1 MSLHSK
7 TLFSSILTISLLLG
21 LVPARAWAVTQ
32 EEINSARE
40 RRDAIRA
47 ERREKQA
54 SVDALTQEQA
64 GVLERKAAMD
74 ARSASTQEQIR
85 ATQDEIELYRQ
96 RIEEKTAELAEAR
109 EREVDQLAR
118 YRGRVRYMEEE
129 GKLNLLSLV
138 LHTESVHE
146 FLTALDDVGE
156 IMQYDRE
163 LEDAYIAA
171 RKHTELVRSEL
182 EQTQTDLLERCT
194 ELETEESEL
203 EEEIEEASELIRS
216 LQSDIES
223 HETELAEIQA
233 AEWSADQELQQLMAE
248 LERQRQAELER
259 QRQEEE
265 RRRREAEEQRKAA
278 EEQQRQAEEEARQR
292 EAAQVV
298 GTGTFTWPVPGH
310 TYVTSRFGLRTHPI
324 TGVRKSHT
332 GIDIS
337 ADNGTAIVAADGA
350 TVTKAAV
357 YSGYGNCVIL
367 DHGNG
372 YVTLYGHLSA
382 FAVSEGDAVSRGQ
395 TIGYVGST
403 GFSTGPHCHFE
414 IWSNG
419 GRIDPE
425 SFFSGLT
432 FSPAAGE

>member
-1 MSLHSK
+1 MSQHRK
-7 TLFSSILTISLLLG
+7 TLFSSILTISLLIG
-21 LVPARAWAVTQ
+21 LLPARAWAVTQ
-32 EEINSARE
+32 EDINSARA

-109 EREVDQLAR
+109 EREADQLAR
-118 YRGRVRYMEEE
+118 YRGRVRYLEEE
-129 GKLNLLSLV
+129 GKLNLLSLI

-156 IMQYDRE
+156 ILQHDRE
-163 LEDAYIAA
+163 LEDAYITA
-171 RKHTELVRSEL
+171 REHTELVRSEL
-182 EQTQTDLLERCT
+182 EQTQTELQERCV
-194 ELETEESEL
+194 ELETEETEL
-203 EEEIEEASELIRS
+203 EVEIDEASALIRS

-223 HETELAEIQA
+223 HQSELAEIQA

-248 LERQRQAELER
+248 MERQRQAELER

-265 RRRREAEEQRKAA
+265 RRRREEEARRKAA
-278 EEQQRQAEEEARQR
+278 EEQQRMAEEEARQR

-298 GTGTFTWPVPGH
+298 GTGAFTWPVPGY
-310 TYVTSRFGLRTHPI
+310 TYVTSRFGLRIHPI
-324 TGVRKSHT
+324 TGARKSHN

-337 ADNGTAIVAADGA
+337 ADSGTVIVAADGG

-367 DHGNG
+367 DHDNG

-382 FAVSEGDAVSRGQ
+382 FAVSEGDSVSRGQ

-414 IWSNG
+414 IWSQG

-425 SFFSGLT
+425 PFFSGLS
-432 FSPAAGE
+432 FSPSAGE